1 MSNKNFNDYNEIN
14 ENYQNL
20 SENNMRNFQRDNS
33 HQLPVDESK
42 QHCSTLNLNKEPQSF
57 YSTNVQ
63 TKNIRETSGFKFK
76 SGELK
81 ELKDYSTSD
90 KLLSDIFCGENKL
103 NRNNGLL
110 YNSRI
115 TIKII

>member
-42 QHCSTLNLNKEPQSF
+42 
-57 YSTNVQ
+57 
-63 TKNIRETSGFKFK
+63 
-76 SGELK
+76 
-81 ELKDYSTSD
+81 
-90 KLLSDIFCGENKL
+90 
-103 NRNNGLL
+103 
-110 YNSRI
+110 
-115 TIKII
+115 